1 MSPDGGWLAA
11 QPRPCRNPTA
21 RLGFLH
27 LRMVC
32 TREAGTVGAMI
43 PDRICCP
50 A

>member
-1 MSPDGGWLAA
+1 MRGGAA
-11 QPRPCRNPTA
+11 PSTLPGWDRPTKV
-21 RLGFLH
+21 LH

-32 TREAGTVGAMI
+32 TREAGTVGEMI

>member
-1 MSPDGGWLAA
+1 MESLAA
-11 QPRPCRNPTA
+11 EPLPDPRDVT
-21 RLGFLH
+21 RLLH

-50 A
+50 V